1 MNDAKFYQIYQN
13 DFFLNPTFSQMSC
26 LTLESRLCVEQPLW
40 WSRHIDFHTS
50 CLFCSFVKTNFKDV
64 SANLLV
70 CNFQFYRIAEQCS
83 LPWVPLA
90 RNAGLQCGSVFH
102 FSELQNIALFL
113 GCPWSEMQSCGA
125 ILFLAFSE
133 LQNCAI
139 FLAALCPNCRILVS
153 LGRSTPAAG
162 LRAPNPVLGAWL

>member
-1 MNDAKFYQIYQN
+1 M
-13 DFFLNPTFSQMSC
+13 SQ
-26 LTLESRLCVEQPLW
+26 L
-40 WSRHIDFHTS
+40 I
-50 CLFCSFVKTNFKDV
+50 CSFAISSFTELQNCALF
-64 SANLLV
+64 LV
-70 CNFQFYRIAEQCS
+70 CPLPELQDCS
-83 LPWVPLA
+83 AVP
-90 RNAGLQCGSVFH
+90 FFT

-139 FLAALCPNCRILVS
+139 FLAAPSPNCRTLVS